1 MIKLWSFAPKAREN
15 FCLPLWS
22 NYDHPPLWSF
32 ILSEFT
38 WNKMIKLWSNI
49 PLFRSDVHNN
59 WTEKVENSRKNSQ
72 KLWNLLVPTV
82 GIPFMVLILVV
93 AEYYGATIVN
103 CNINGPWA
111 GIYYAMCKSR
121 LAHCKSLAMHFRFF
135 RSFCLK
141 KSFVLSK
148 WSNYDH
154 SNFWKTLP
162 TIMIKLWSPTIM
174 IIWSRQ
180 RLGWTKS
187 AIMIDHFSGG
197 PLYCAQRLLLPERTF
212 WGDVCVCLWQIFV
225 ILPKGIWALHRVQ
238 FGSVLWPEKRS
249 HYFLGPKSSLN

>member
-49 PLFRSDVHNN
+49 LLFRSDVYNN
-59 WTEKVENSRKNSQ
+59 LTEKVENSRRN
-72 KLWNLLVPTV
+72 
-82 GIPFMVLILVV
+82 
-93 AEYYGATIVN
+93 A
-103 CNINGPWA
+103 
-111 GIYYAMCKSR
+111 
-121 LAHCKSLAMHFRFF
+121 AHCYTGLYWANNSNTNTFGHEYRIICNMQVVTCNMQVGFF
-135 RSFCLK
+135 DKISIKFNFCLK
-141 KSFVLSK
+141 KSFVSPESPK

-154 SNFWKTLP
+154 PNFWKTLP

-187 AIMIDHFSGG
+187 GIMIDHFS
-197 PLYCAQRLLLPERTF
+197 Q
-212 WGDVCVCLWQIFV
+212 
-225 ILPKGIWALHRVQ
+225 
-238 FGSVLWPEKRS
+238 
-249 HYFLGPKSSLN
+249 